1 MSFCSDVKNEI
12 CNHKLNKRCCRRS
25 ECEGLMLGIKKKK
38 DTTLTFKTGCQS
50 VAEHAF
56 HIFDKSCFKC
66 SIVEN
71 DGQRYDV
78 VSLQK
83 GIELELP
90 TKEYD
95 SNCCRSAYVRG
106 AFLACGQLSNPG
118 RSYRIDFN
126 LCNEETALHLQ
137 KILVAAGFEPRI
149 SVKSNG
155 KATVYIKNSTQV
167 EDLMT
172 YMGAPLSTLDLME
185 VRVEKDYKNHINR
198 AVNFETANYVRS
210 FDVGEEQALA
220 IEKLQREGLFDNLS
234 DDLKSTALARL
245 EYRDASLSVLAQVL
259 GISRA
264 SVNRR
269 LKKIIQLSENI

>member
-1 MSFCSDVKNEI
+1 MSFCSNVKNEI

-25 ECEGLMLGIKKKK
+25 ECEGLLLGVKKKK
-38 DTTLTFKTGCQS
+38 DTTLTFKTSCQA

-56 HIFDKSCFKC
+56 HIFDRACFKC
-66 SIVEN
+66 RLIESSEQHFNVASFEKGVEFTLPLKV
-71 DGQRYDV
+71 YD
-78 VSLQK
+78 
-83 GIELELP
+83 
-90 TKEYD
+90 TD
-95 SNCCRSAYVRG
+95 CCRSAYIRG

-126 LCNEETALHLQ
+126 LGNEELAVHLQ
-137 KILVAAGFEPRI
+137 KVLNSAGFEPRI

-210 FDVGEEQALA
+210 FDVGEEQAKA
-220 IEKLQREGLFDNLS
+220 IEKLQTEGVLDDLPE
-234 DDLKSTALARL
+234 DLKSTALARL
-245 EYRDASLSVLAQVL
+245 EYRDASLSVLAQLL

-264 SVNRR
+264 GVNRR
-269 LKKIIQLSENI
+269 LKKIIQISENI